1 MSRHP
6 ANNDVFAA
14 IADPTRRAILLRLGA
29 GEQPVTA
36 LAEQFEVTLSAI
48 SQHIRVLR
56 EVGLVDVRKEGRE
69 RIYRLNAAPLQA
81 VAEWVRF
88 YEPFWNDRLDAL
100 SDYLDRT
107 AANDAL
113 QAGDEEREEKR

>member
-6 ANNDVFAA
+6 ASNDVFTA
-14 IADPTRRAILLRLGA
+14 IADPTRRAILMRLGA

-81 VAEWVRF
+81 VAAWVDF

-100 SDYLDRT
+100 GDYLDRT
-107 AANDAL
+107 TENEAL
-113 QAGDEEREEKR
+113 HTGDEEREEER